1 MHCHSIAASFGARAR
16 SRALIGL
23 LALGVFN
30 TLSAWESAWVKTV
43 NGRLTYPADAEGNSI
58 PDFSNA
64 GYDGGNSPIPTVTRK
79 VGEVNPSMS
88 VAQIN
93 AAIATAGAS
102 TSATNRGYVLFKT
115 GVYNVDTPIVV
126 NMPGIVL
133 RGENA
138 ATTILRATTAFVPG
152 FPNPDDGKGKMVV
165 LIVDGK
171 TPDRYQWSQ
180 AVSGTRSLITTP
192 KVLVGSRSFQV
203 ENAGLFLEGQEI
215 IIEHPQTDA
224 WVAAV
229 DTGDDSGNRYWPEG
243 PDGKSPKSPGS
254 IRYHRYIKSVNS
266 VTNTITVDAP
276 VFNHLDARFFPGT
289 DPLKKRAVY
298 RPSRSIT
305 VREVGVENL
314 TVEGFNADPTPS
326 TEATDEEEKTS
337 TQDAINFRGV
347 ENCWIKGVTVS
358 KFVRGGI
365 WFSDGATRSTAIA
378 CTALNPAGDEDGGN
392 WYHFLAERAQ
402 LILFEGCRAVK
413 ARHAFIANGGT
424 VDSGIVALECTVENP
439 RGSSEM
445 HRYWGQGMLFDSCK
459 AINVAAGK
467 DVIQFYNRGHSGMP
481 DGQKISSYDN
491 TGHGWSA
498 VHSVIWR
505 LDGGNGR
512 FSVQKPVTGQN
523 YAIGNVNAVL
533 RTSFSNPGPR
543 GIVERTGEAGLSPVS
558 LYRAQLADRRLDDP
572 SFTLAVTPTTRTV
585 AAGGSVTY
593 TATVTPQNGFNGA
606 VNLSVSN
613 LPAGATDGSWPTT
626 ITGGGSSTL
635 TVTTATT
642 TPASNSTLTITAVSG
657 SITRTQTVALTVQA
671 AAAVATPTFTPAAGT
686 YTTAQNVQISTT
698 TSGAQIFYTTD
709 GTDPRTSGTRQTYTG
724 AIAVATTT
732 TLNAYATS
740 SGLTDSAV
748 ATAAYTIN
756 TGGGGGDRTITM
768 TDGFVNIALPAAQTG
783 VFELVFEAAP
793 AATDTTIGL
802 CNNAQTAY
810 AGLAAVVRFSITN
823 VIEALNAGAYAATS
837 SVPYTLG
844 TRYRIRFVVDMG
856 TRTYSVYT
864 RPAAGGAESTVASDF
879 AFRTGQ
885 ATITTIN
892 TLNVK
897 CNVGN
902 LTLSLATIPTSI
914 TPPAWANNPT
924 VTFTGTNFVA
934 GVATTPSGPNLTVAF
949 NATPAVLG
957 NMSPVDKLPL
967 TGSGG
972 WAVKLRSNGDL
983 WFRIGSEA
991 STARTDMIVAGVYAA
1006 NTPVHIACT
1015 FTGGTARV
1023 YVNGVERGVLTG
1035 ITHVVSNTTTT
1046 LRLGIPSVSAVADEY
1061 VGALSRVKTYNGAL
1075 SAAQIRLLAD

>member
-1 MHCHSIAASFGARAR
+1 MHCHNIAAWFGARAR
-16 SRALIGL
+16 SRALIGI

-64 GYDGGNSPIPTVTRK
+64 GYAGANKPLPNVTRV
-79 VGEVNPSMS
+79 VGSIPLGSS
-88 VAQIN
+88 VATIN
-93 AAIATAGAS
+93 EIIANANVSIDNPGVLTLAA
-102 TSATNRGYVLFKT
+102 
-115 GVYNVDTPIVV
+115 GVYSVNDTIIIRK
-126 NMPGIVL
+126 PGLVL
-133 RGENA
+133 RGVGDGRSGGA
-138 ATTILRATTAFVPG
+138 ATIIRMTAPTMNRV
-152 FPNPDDGKGKMVV
+152 
-165 LIVDGK
+165 IHVDGG
-171 TPDRYQWSQ
+171 TSDQYQWGE
-180 AVSGTRSLITTP
+180 VSGSRVAITTQR
-192 KVLVGSRSFQV
+192 VTVGSRSFQV
-203 ENAGLFLEGQEI
+203 ASTAGFAQGDNI
-215 IIEHPQTDA
+215 IIDHPFTQA
-224 WVAAV
+224 WQDAV
-229 DTGDDSGNRYWPEG
+229 DHQNHWQGSNNPG
-243 PDGKSPKSPGS
+243 P
-254 IRYHRYIKSVNS
+254 IRYHRYITSVDAN
-266 VTNTITVDAP
+266 TNTITVDAP
-276 VFNHLDARFFPGT
+276 VFNHLD
-289 DPLKKRAVY
+289 RAY
-298 RPSRSIT
+298 SNSSIYKFGRPAT
-305 VREVGVENL
+305 LREIGIENL
-314 TVEGFNADPTPS
+314 AVECYTAGTL
-326 TEATDEEEKTS
+326 EQAT
-337 TQDAINFRGV
+337 QHGIIFRGV
-347 ENCWIKGVTVS
+347 ENCWTKGVTVKGFLVS
-358 KFVRGGI
+358 GVFFGYGT
-365 WFSDGATRSTAIA
+365 TRSTALDCRAIDPYGSSDPDR
-378 CTALNPAGDEDGGN
+378 NEGGE
-392 WYHFLAERAQ
+392 WYNFTVQGGQ
-402 LILFEGCRAVK
+402 LILFDRCYTSIS
-413 ARHAFIANGGT
+413 RHAFVANGST
-424 VDSGIVALECTVENP
+424 RDSGIVVLRSTMNRART
-439 RGSSEM
+439 SAEM
-445 HRYWGQGMLFDSCK
+445 HRNWGQAMLFDNC
-459 AINVAAGK
+459 VATNPEGQ
-467 DVIQFYNRGHSGMP
+467 VIRFYNRGTAG
-481 DGQKISSYDN
+481 SSN
-491 TGHGWSA
+491 HGWSA
-498 VHSVIWR
+498 VHSVIWAS
-505 LDGGNGR
+505 DGGGSS
-512 FSVQKPVTGQN
+512 FTVMKPNTGQN
-523 YAIGNVNAVL
+523 YAIGNYNVTVDRNGIQGGTEPAGADSVIEG
-533 RTSFSNPGPR
+533 TGVR
-543 GIVERTGEAGLSPVS
+543 GLTPAS
-558 LYRAQLADRRLDDP
+558 LYEAQLAQRVSVPTP

-593 TATVTPQNGFNGA
+593 TATVTPQNGFNAA

-613 LPAGATDGSWPTT
+613 LPADATDGSWPTT
-626 ITGGGSSTL
+626 ITGGGDSTL

-756 TGGGGGDRTITM
+756 TGGGGTDRTVTVA
-768 TDGFVNIALPAAQTG
+768 DGFVNIALPAAQTG
-783 VFELVFEAAP
+783 VFELVCEAAP
-793 AATDTTIGL
+793 AAADTTIGL

-810 AGLAAVVRFSITN
+810 TGLAAIVRFSTTG
-823 VIEALNAGAYAATS
+823 VIDARNAGAYTATS

-844 TRYRIRFVVDMG
+844 TRYRIRFVVDMA
-856 TRTYSVYT
+856 TDTYSVYV
-864 RPAAGGAESTVASDF
+864 RPASGGTESTVASDF
-879 AFRTGQ
+879 AFRTEQ

-902 LTLSLATIPTSI
+902 LTLSPATIPTSI

-949 NATPAVLG
+949 NATPSVLG

-991 STARTDMIVAGVYAA
+991 STARTDMIVPGVYAA

-1061 VGALSRVKTYNGAL
+1061 VGTLSRVKTYNGAL